1 MAENSG
7 ANSLTTLD
15 GMFKATY
22 SEKMLRLIPEGLKL
36 MNKIKFLP
44 KDKQFVPLY
53 GNVEVNNALYR
64 EKSEMTIPR

>member
-1 MAENSG
+1 VYLIEYTKGKLQMAENSG

-44 KDKQFVPLY
+44 KDKQPGLAY
-53 GNVEVNNALYR
+53 H
-64 EKSEMTIPR
+64 

>member
-15 GMFKATY
+15 AMFKATY

-44 KDKQFVPLY
+44 KDKQPGLAY
-53 GNVEVNNALYR
+53 H
-64 EKSEMTIPR
+64 